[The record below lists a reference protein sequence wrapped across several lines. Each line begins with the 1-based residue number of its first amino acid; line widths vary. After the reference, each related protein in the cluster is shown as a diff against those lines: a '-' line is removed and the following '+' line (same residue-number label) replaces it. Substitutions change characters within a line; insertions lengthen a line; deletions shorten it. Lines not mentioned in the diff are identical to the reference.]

1 MKEQYM
7 KKVLAMVVLALITS
21 ALGLQP
27 TPQTQPGQQPGT
39 PTSQKVIK
47 DPAEY
52 NAYITALNT
61 QDPAA
66 RGAAMEAFV
75 KQYPQSV
82 VLTDALEQ
90 AMAAYQAVGNQQ
102 KVQDIASQILQ
113 INPNSVRALAIMT
126 YLERA
131 TANSADKAA
140 KARQDGEKCLSLL
153 TTWTKPQDM
162 SDA

>member
-90 AMAAYQAVGNQQ
+90 AMAAYQQAGNSA
-102 KVQDIASQILQ
+102 KVEELAKRILQ
-113 INPNSVRALAIMT
+113 LQPNNIRALAIVTALDRAKGTTGGDQKALQDSCT
-126 YLERA
+126 YSQTGLQQLP
-131 TANSADKAA
+131 S
-140 KARQDGEKCLSLL
+140 
-153 TTWTKPQDM
+153 
-162 SDA
+162 